1 MTLAFRATIGALGA
15 LTLVAACQSPPPA
28 ATLDPTHAAA
38 MRDSVQQFLT
48 AYAADMS
55 APPVGKKARDAV
67 AGFYAQ
73 DIVMSTDLA
82 PADPVLIQSID
93 SLVPPEEV
101 VSVPPFIDHTRMTF
115 GKTIITPLA
124 PGVASFTALYT
135 ETVTDTSGT
144 VTTLPGVQH
153 GVVRHDAA
161 GWRFVSMQS
170 AHPQAMHQAQAA
182 LMARVA
188 PPPTA
193 AR

>member
-1 MTLAFRATIGALGA
+1 MTLRLHATLGAIGA
-15 LTLVAACQSPPPA
+15 LTLVVACQPSPPA
-28 ATLDPTHAAA
+28 AALDAAHAAA

-55 APPVGKKARDAV
+55 APPVGKKAREAV
-67 AGFYAQ
+67 AGFYAP

-82 PADPVLIQSID
+82 PDNPVVIQSID
-93 SLVPPEEV
+93 SLVPPDEV
-101 VSVPPFIDHTRMTF
+101 VSVPPFIDHTKMTF

-135 ETVTDTSGT
+135 EAVTDSSGT
-144 VTTLPGVQH
+144 TTTLPGVQH
-153 GVVRHDAA
+153 GVVRHDKT
-161 GWRFVSMQS
+161 GWRFASLQS

-188 PPPTA
+188 TPPPPA
-193 AR
+193 H